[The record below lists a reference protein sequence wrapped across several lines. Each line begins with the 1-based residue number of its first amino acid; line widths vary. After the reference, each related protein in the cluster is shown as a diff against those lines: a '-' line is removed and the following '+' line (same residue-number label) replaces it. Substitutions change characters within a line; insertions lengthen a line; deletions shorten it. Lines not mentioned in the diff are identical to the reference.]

1 MNNLA
6 SILGLKPGMT
16 TYFAHAPAEYFD
28 LLGHRT
34 YTHRPD
40 EDGTYQFIHAFFT
53 EKDQLE
59 ASFGIFASKLADDGI
74 FWVSIPISTLEI
86 DKDQI
91 YSLAKQNFL
100 SPALKTEFADWQ
112 AYQFVVTSGTGA

>member
-1 MNNLA
+1 MINEL
-6 SILGLKPGMT
+6 SEILGLKPEMS

-40 EDGTYQFIHAFFT
+40 EDGTYQFIHAFFS

-59 ASFGIFASKLADDGI
+59 ASFGILASKLADDGVL
-74 FWVSIPISTLEI
+74 WVSFPKENSEI
-86 DKDQI
+86 DKNLVVT
-91 YSLAKQNFL
+91 LAKQYNL
-100 SPALKTEFADWQ
+100 NSNKETEFSNWSAH
-112 AYQFVVTSGTGA
+112 QFVVA